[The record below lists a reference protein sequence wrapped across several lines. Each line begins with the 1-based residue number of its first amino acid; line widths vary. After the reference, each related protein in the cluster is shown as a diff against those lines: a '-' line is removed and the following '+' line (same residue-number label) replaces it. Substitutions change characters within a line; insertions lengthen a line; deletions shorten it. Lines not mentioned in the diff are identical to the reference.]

1 MGFARQSSKAIMV
14 NLQRTSGHQERKGDK
29 TVEEFPESHFHVA
42 MSRANI
48 PFTNISLGEGRQ
60 IMIQM
65 TENKFMPME
74 ISFKSYI

>member
-1 MGFARQSSKAIMV
+1 MRFARQSSKAIMV

-29 TVEEFPESHFHVA
+29 TVKGFPKGRFHVA
-42 MSRANI
+42 ISRVNF
-48 PFTNISLGEGRQ
+48 PFPNLSVGEGRK
-60 IMIQM
+60 IMIQV